1 MKAKIRHL
9 FRLLKSGG
17 DYRDEGISWIIKHLW
32 LMGVRVKTVDI
43 PDIVNIRSKNFIIEK
58 ARVELIILYIRKFI
72 SERNNNEFEF

>member
-1 MKAKIRHL
+1 
-9 FRLLKSGG
+9 
-17 DYRDEGISWIIKHLW
+17 
-32 LMGVRVKTVDI
+32 MGVRVKTVDI